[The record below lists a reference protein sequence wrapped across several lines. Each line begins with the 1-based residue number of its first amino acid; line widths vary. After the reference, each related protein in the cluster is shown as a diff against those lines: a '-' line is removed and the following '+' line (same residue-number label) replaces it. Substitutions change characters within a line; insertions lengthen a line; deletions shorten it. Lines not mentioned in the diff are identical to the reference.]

1 MSKTFNTYSAETGE
15 VLEGEFMIASA
26 EETASAMEASAVAF
40 SVYSKTSVENR
51 AKFLETIADE
61 IEALGDELI
70 QRASAETG
78 LPNGRFMGERGRTC
92 GQLRSFAAIIREGSW
107 VEARVDYAQPDRTPM
122 PRVDIRKMLVPIG
135 PIVVFGASNFPLAYS
150 TAGGDTASAFA
161 AGNTVVV
168 KAHPA
173 HAGTSEL
180 VAGAIRKA
188 IDKCGLDQGIFN
200 HLHDTGFELG
210 KNLVVHPATKAV
222 GFTGSLAGGRALLD
236 MASKR
241 DEPIPV
247 FAEMGSINPVIILPE
262 TMKAQGSELGTAMAG
277 SITLGV
283 GQFCTNPGLILTIG
297 NETEAFT
304 SALADGI
311 AASKSFTMLHK
322 GISASYSKL
331 KGETLGQSG
340 VSVISEATDQGAS
353 NQGRPTVATVS
364 GADFL
369 ANSNLHREV
378 FGPFSL
384 VVQCEDEPQLLKV
397 ISELDGQLTGSIFC
411 ESGELSNHPEVVE
424 VLQSRVGRIICNGV
438 PTGVEVCPAMQHGGP
453 YPATTDSR
461 FSAVGADAI
470 KRFARPVSFQSWP
483 QELLPEA
490 LKDGNPLG
498 IQRVVDG
505 EYGTN

>member
-1 MSKTFNTYSAETGE
+1 MSRTFNTYSADSGE
-15 VLEGEFMIASA
+15 VLEGEFNIATVD
-26 EETASAMEASAVAF
+26 ETNGAMEASSAAF
-40 SVYSKTSVENR
+40 SSFSKTSAETR

-78 LPNGRFMGERGRTC
+78 LPNGRFMGERGRTT
-92 GQLRSFAAIIREGSW
+92 GQLRSFSAIIKQGSW
-107 VEARVDYAQPDRTPM
+107 VEARVDFAQPDRKPM
-122 PRVDIRKMLVPIG
+122 PKVDIRKMLVPIG

-188 IDKCGLDQGIFN
+188 IEKCGLDQDIFH

-210 KNLVVHPATKAV
+210 KNLVMHPAAKAV
-222 GFTGSLAGGRALLD
+222 GFTGSLKGGRALLD

-241 DEPIPV
+241 EEPIPV
-247 FAEMGSINPVIILPE
+247 FAEMGSINPVVIMPDA
-262 TMKAQGSELGTAMAG
+262 MKKRGAEIGTTMAG

-283 GQFCTNPGLILTIG
+283 GQFCTNPGLILTVG
-297 NETEAFT
+297 TDTEEFT
-304 SALADGI
+304 SALAEGI
-311 AASKSFTMLHK
+311 QASKPFTMLHK

-331 KGETLGQSG
+331 KEETLGQSG
-340 VSVISEATDQGAS
+340 VSVISESTDEGNS
-353 NQGRPTVATVS
+353 SQGRPTVATVS
-364 GADFL
+364 GSEFL
-369 ANSNLHREV
+369 ANTNLHREV

-384 VVQCEDEPQLLKV
+384 VVQCSDSDQLTQV
-397 ISELDGQLTGSIFC
+397 ISELDGQLTGTIFS
-411 ESGELSNHPEVVE
+411 ETNELASNSDIVDA
-424 VLQSRVGRIICNGV
+424 LLSRVGRIIHNGV

-470 KRFARPVSFQSWP
+470 KRFARPVSFQDWP
-483 QELLPEA
+483 QELLPVE

-505 EYGTN
+505 TYGTK

>member
-1 MSKTFNTYSAETGE
+1 MSRTFNTYSAETGAS
-15 VLEGEFMIASA
+15 LEGEFKIATA
-26 EETASAMEASAVAF
+26 EETASAMDASAKAF
-40 SVYSKTSVENR
+40 SSYSKTSAETR
-51 AKFLETIADE
+51 AKFLEAIADE

-92 GQLRSFAAIIREGSW
+92 GQLRSFAALIREGSW
-107 VEARVDYAQPDRTPM
+107 VEARVDNAEPDRTPM
-122 PRVDIRKMLVPIG
+122 PKVDIRKMLMPIG

-180 VAGAIRKA
+180 VASAIRKA
-188 IDKCGLDQGIFN
+188 IDKCGLNQDFFH

-210 KNLVVHPATKAV
+210 KNLVLHPATKAV
-222 GFTGSLAGGRALLD
+222 GFTGSLKGGRALLD
-236 MASKR
+236 MAAQR
-241 DEPIPV
+241 NEPIPV

-262 TMKAQGSELGTAMAG
+262 AMEKRGAEIGTTMAG

-283 GQFCTNPGLILTIG
+283 GQFCTNPGLILTMG
-297 NETEAFT
+297 SETKRFT
-304 SALADGI
+304 SALAEGI
-311 AASKSFTMLHK
+311 QASKSFTMLHK
-322 GISASYSKL
+322 GISSSYSKL
-331 KGETLGQSG
+331 KGESLEQSG
-340 VSVISEATDQGAS
+340 VSVISEATDEGES

-369 ANSNLHREV
+369 ANPNLHREV

-384 VVQCEDEPQLLKV
+384 VVQCADK
-397 ISELDGQLTGSIFC
+397 SELLEVTSALEGQLTGTIFS
-411 ESGELSNHPEVVE
+411 EPGELAANQDVVDT
-424 VLQSRVGRIICNGV
+424 LLSRVGRIINNGV

-483 QELLPEA
+483 HELLPEE
-490 LKDGNPLG
+490 LKDGNPNG
-498 IQRVVDG
+498 ILRMVDG
-505 EYGTN
+505 NYGAD